1 MGMTVGHLEV
11 FVPDPMRAKEFYKN
25 VLGFE
30 IGDVQHDGKVVWLT
44 KEEFTILLRP
54 GEPAAAATYQEAAVA
69 IVLYTDDLDAEVK
82 ELKNRGLVFKGTD
95 GSDRCLTFT
104 DPDGNWFQLVNPE
117 EQ

>member
-1 MGMTVGHLEV
+1 MGTTVGHLEV
-11 FVPDPMRAKEFYKN
+11 FVPDPSRAKDFYKN

-30 IGDVQHDGKVVWLT
+30 IGDVQHEGKVVWLT
-44 KEEFTILLRP
+44 KGDFTILLRP
-54 GEPAAAATYQEAAVA
+54 GTPASAATYQEAAIAV
-69 IVLYTDDLDAEVK
+69 VLYCEDLDKEAA

-104 DPDGNWFQLVNPE
+104 DPFGNWFQLVNPE

>member
-1 MGMTVGHLEV
+1 MAIGFGHLEV
-11 FVPDPMRAKEFYKN
+11 FVPDPMRAKEFYRN

-30 IGDVQHDGKVVWLT
+30 IGDIQHEGKVVWLV
-44 KEEFTILLRP
+44 KDDFTLLLRP
-54 GEPAAAATYQEAAVA
+54 GSPAAAASYQEAPCA

-82 ELKNRGLVFKGTD
+82 ALRNRGLVFKGTD

-104 DPDGNWFQLVNPE
+104 DPDGNWFQLVNPQ